1 MKAAKLMPR
10 TDAAHVPR
18 RDFLSG
24 GYRHPASISSIRIL
38 FLASIVLC
46 FLTRSAV
53 SVIIAI
59 NRRPVSA
66 AVVVCVRVLF
76 LLVTTDDGAHVRLHA
91 CHTH

>member
-1 MKAAKLMPR
+1 MN
-10 TDAAHVPR
+10 
-18 RDFLSG
+18 G
-24 GYRHPASISSIRIL
+24 GYGFIVILLPSPVDPHIL